1 MEFSPIIA
9 AFIAFLVCAISGK
22 VVIPY
27 LHKLKF
33 GQTIL
38 DIGPKWHA
46 SKQGT
51 PTMGGVMIIF
61 GVIVGIIV
69 SIIASFIY
77 GGALFTNFKI
87 DGQITKF
94 VSGIVLALGMG
105 FIGFIDDYIKVVKK
119 RNLGL
124 TARQKTFLQFLVA
137 AGYLLA
143 LWLSG
148 YNTTWIPKC
157 QHLVLFF
164 SKLFLKASDHQKFP
178 DKCAVGHP
186 NGVGN
191 MAHNLEPHLPV

>member
-69 SIIASFIY
+69 SIIASFVY

-124 TARQKTFLQFLVA
+124 TEGQKLVFQFGVT
-137 AGYLLA
+137 GVY
-143 LWLSG
+143 
-148 YNTTWIPKC
+148 
-157 QHLVLFF
+157 LVLLHFCLVLLLQR
-164 SKLFLKASDHQKFP
+164 LFHSLTLSINHRHHQNQCQQEHDNSF
-178 DKCAVGHP
+178 
-186 NGVGN
+186 
-191 MAHNLEPHLPV
+191 HNI